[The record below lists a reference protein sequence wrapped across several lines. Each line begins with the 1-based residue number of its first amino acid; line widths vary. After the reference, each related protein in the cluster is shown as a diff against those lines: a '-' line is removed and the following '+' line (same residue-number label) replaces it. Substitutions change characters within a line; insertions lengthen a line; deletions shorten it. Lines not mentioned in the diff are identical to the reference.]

1 VPTDRSGSAR
11 VQGSRSVPTP
21 TGRRTVPHPK
31 PGPSAASGPA
41 SSASTGLYGS
51 AVGSAVGRTAL
62 AELIGTFLL
71 VLVGTSV
78 ATTSVLHS
86 GTYTAGFVG
95 LAFGLALTALVAG
108 LGHVSGC
115 HVNPAVTVG
124 LAVTGK
130 FPWRLVP
137 ASVAAQLAGA
147 VLASLT
153 VWGSYGDV
161 ARDRASLGAA
171 APGPGVSAWSAL
183 LVEVVITFLLVFVV
197 CSVATDERVPKAVA
211 PVAVGFALAAAVY
224 VGVPITG
231 GAVNPARA
239 FGPFLVSGV
248 FPMPLVYLFGPLL
261 GGVLGALVYDK
272 AVRQADAPA

>member
-1 VPTDRSGSAR
+1 V
-11 VQGSRSVPTP
+11 
-21 TGRRTVPHPK
+21 
-31 PGPSAASGPA
+31 
-41 SSASTGLYGS
+41 
-51 AVGSAVGRTAL
+51 
-62 AELIGTFLL
+62 AELLGTFLL

-78 ATTSVLHS
+78 ASTSVLHS

-124 LAVTGK
+124 LAVAGK
-130 FPWRLVP
+130 FPWRFVP
-137 ASVAAQLAGA
+137 AYVGAQLAGA

-161 ARDRASLGAA
+161 ARDRAMLGAA
-171 APGPGVSAWSAL
+171 APGPGVGVWSAL

-224 VGVPITG
+224 VGVPVTG

-239 FGPFLVSGV
+239 FGPFLVSGQ
-248 FPMPLVYLFGPLL
+248 FPMPLVYLVGPLV
-261 GGVLGALVYDK
+261 GGVLGALVYDRL
-272 AVRQADAPA
+272 VRPAEAPTA

>member
-1 VPTDRSGSAR
+1 MG
-11 VQGSRSVPTP
+11 
-21 TGRRTVPHPK
+21 
-31 PGPSAASGPA
+31 AS
-41 SSASTGLYGS
+41 
-51 AVGSAVGRTAL
+51 VGRTAVS
-62 AELIGTFLL
+62 ELIGTFLL

-78 ATTSVLHS
+78 ATTSVLDS

-95 LAFGLALTALVAG
+95 LAFGLALAALAAG
-108 LGHVSGC
+108 LGHISGC

-124 LAVTGK
+124 LAVTGT
-130 FPWRLVP
+130 FPWRFVP
-137 ASVAAQLAGA
+137 AYVGAQLGGA

-161 ARDRASLGAA
+161 ARDRAALGAA
-171 APGPGVSAWSAL
+171 APGRGVSAWSAL

-224 VGVPITG
+224 VGVPVTG

-239 FGPFLVSGV
+239 FGPFLVSGS

-261 GGVLGALVYDK
+261 GGVLGALGYDRL
-272 AVRQADAPA
+272 VRPAEAPTT